1 MPTLHLSSSE
11 ISVTVLLG
19 AAGAVASVPLGYA
32 GRLFSPIPL
41 LSPILSQAI
50 SGLHVFWIVLA
61 ALLNRR
67 GGTAFL
73 TGALKGLVEAFLSSH
88 LGLLVLTISAVEGL
102 SAEIIFYL
110 TRKRSPCSVYVA
122 GGFSSASNVAVLT
135 LVLDLPH
142 IIFALMFLSS
152 FLSGLLFGGY
162 LGQKVYRTLPRT
174 IQASGL

>member
-1 MPTLHLSSSE
+1 
-11 ISVTVLLG
+11 
-19 AAGAVASVPLGYA
+19 
-32 GRLFSPIPL
+32 
-41 LSPILSQAI
+41 
-50 SGLHVFWIVLA
+50 
-61 ALLNRR
+61 
-67 GGTAFL
+67 
-73 TGALKGLVEAFLSSH
+73 LKGLVEAFLSSH

-102 SAEIIFYL
+102 SAETVFYL
-110 TRKRSPCSVYVA
+110 TRKRSPCSVYFA

-174 IQASGL
+174 IQASGPIG